1 MLKGKIEIEKEYSG
15 ISNYTFSKRIGQE
28 IPIDNQ
34 NSFLHKITL
43 KYKKVMKKL
52 YDSKFYKQIVYRKD
66 IFSYKKLTMNYS
78 YQFLV

>member
-1 MLKGKIEIEKEYSG
+1 MLKGKIEIEERYSG

-28 IPIDNQ
+28 ITIDNQ